1 MSHHPSYFMAAFCTA
16 GGIAGYA
23 RTRSI
28 PSLVAGVGVGAL
40 YGVAGYIIKENKS
53 YGHETGLLAS
63 IIMASS
69 MVPKA
74 IKTLKPFPVALAICS
89 VTTGAFYTK
98 KIVEY
103 W

>member
-16 GGIAGYA
+16 GGIAGYV

-40 YGVAGYIIKENKS
+40 YGVAGYIIKENKD
-53 YGHETGLLAS
+53 YGHETGLAAS
-63 IIMASS
+63 VIMASS

-74 IKTLKPFPVALAICS
+74 IKTHKPFPVALAICS
-89 VTTGAFYTK
+89 VTTGAYYTK
-98 KIVEY
+98 KIIEY